1 MPLVPWTRPAMP
13 AHPLPIELVD
23 AFGAGV
29 YLLFGLLHANLWLHR
44 RDRPAHLWLAAASGG
59 ALLVDLTGMAA
70 RVQGT
75 ASPAWVEAL
84 NLLGVAVA
92 TVSLLQLVSALG
104 SRPMGRTVQGLQAAF
119 LLLAPLPGLLRRPA
133 FQGPLLVLSLFL
145 LMVAMLRAFK
155 AGRGGDAES
164 RTVARGLLALL
175 VCLILDVLAELKVL
189 PLPGGLPVLGFILL
203 FLASGMALNARFER
217 EHQELVALRK
227 SLEDRVAARTGELEE
242 ANRRLADASR
252 TDPLTGLPN
261 RRGFMEATARELAR
275 LQRAW
280 RPCSLVLVDVDHF
293 RRINETFGHAT
304 GDAVLQGIAAL
315 LRRTLRGQDLV
326 AHWSAEEFIV
336 LLPETGAPEAQR
348 VAESIR
354 RAALAADFGREGEH
368 IPVTFSFG
376 IMEHHQGFTLEGT
389 VAEAERALLQAHAQ
403 GPNHL
408 VVGGTGSPEADQE
421 EIPEG

>member
-1 MPLVPWTRPAMP
+1 MSPHAP
-13 AHPLPIELVD
+13 PIELVD

-44 RDRPAHLWLAAASGG
+44 QDRPAHLWLAAASGG
-59 ALLVDLTGMAA
+59 ALMVDLTGMAL
-70 RVQGT
+70 RVLGD
-75 ASPAWVEAL
+75 AAPAWQAAL
-84 NLLGVAVA
+84 NLSGVAIA
-92 TVSLLQLVSALG
+92 TVSLLQLVAALGRRPVGALLRGLQSAL
-104 SRPMGRTVQGLQAAF
+104 
-119 LLLAPLPGLLRRPA
+119 LLLAPWPGLLRRPEL
-133 FQGPLLVLSLFL
+133 QGPLLLLGSVLL
-145 LMVAMLRAFK
+145 VAAAGRAFA

-164 RTVARGLLALL
+164 RTVARGLLLL
-175 VCLILDVLAELKVL
+175 LACLILDVLAELKAL
-189 PLPGGLPVLGFILL
+189 PLPGGLPVLGFTLL

-261 RRGFMEATARELAR
+261 RRGFLEATARELAR

-280 RPCSLVLVDVDHF
+280 RPCTLVLVDVDHF

-304 GDAVLQGIAAL
+304 GDAVLQGIAGL
-315 LRRTLRGQDLV
+315 LRRTLREQDLV
-326 AHWSAEEFIV
+326 AHWSAEEFIA
-336 LLPETGAPEAQR
+336 LLPETGAAEAQR
-348 VAESIR
+348 VAEAIR
-354 RAALAADFGREGEH
+354 RAALAADFGREGEQ

-376 IMEHHQGFTLEGT
+376 LMEHHRGFTLEGT
-389 VAEAERALLQAHAQ
+389 IAEAERALLQAHAL

-408 VVGGTGSPEADQE
+408 VVGGTGPAAADLE